1 MNVLPCLCKCS
12 FYEFLYVQGN
22 FQWKM
27 VKKFILFRN
36 EKLLITRFYLEE
48 LEGVFCP
55 KKGLTS
61 HSTMH
66 KQLMGEK
73 KWNARLHFN
82 LTSFVFILCF
92 HFVLLSKVQMK
103 WQSLAMEI
111 FLEMCSYCC
120 TYKHA
125 FYASSLNMLPW
136 FSIYFHVR
144 SRILL
149 YGSFVFAFYV
159 ELQRHK
165 SIVTTRHWQR
175 RSLVIISIVRFL
187 MDDAASQCLT

>member
-1 MNVLPCLCKCS
+1 MNLLPCLCKCS

-82 LTSFVFILCF
+82 LTSFVFISFFCQNFEWNARDWLWKYFLTCAKI
-92 HFVLLSKVQMK
+92 LALTNMLSMLWV
-103 WQSLAMEI
+103 WI
-111 FLEMCSYCC
+111 CC
-120 TYKHA
+120 TSQIK
-125 FYASSLNMLPW
+125 FD
-136 FSIYFHVR
+136 
-144 SRILL
+144 ILV
-149 YGSFVFAFYV
+149 FV
-159 ELQRHK
+159 
-165 SIVTTRHWQR
+165 
-175 RSLVIISIVRFL
+175 
-187 MDDAASQCLT
+187 